1 MSEKGTFFILMVII
15 YVKRVN
21 ESIRRSMEEITLS
34 WSNQMKNDAGGKLSS
49 IEDRRE
55 KVWTVIVFNHFSKE
69 LMGFLS
75 NAATVENLQFT
86 QRKEEL
92 GIFKENEAK
101 AILDAIHE
109 LKDEEDVIR
118 KTFTD
123 SGHVD
128 WVSGTYFDFEIA
140 KVTFE

>member
-1 MSEKGTFFILMVII
+1 
-15 YVKRVN
+15 
-21 ESIRRSMEEITLS
+21 MEEITLS

-49 IEDRRE
+49 IEDRRK

-75 NAATVENLQFT
+75 NAATIENLQFT
-86 QRKEEL
+86 QRREEL

-128 WVSGTYFDFEIA
+128 CVSGTYFDFEIA

>member
-1 MSEKGTFFILMVII
+1 
-15 YVKRVN
+15 
-21 ESIRRSMEEITLS
+21 MEEINLS
-34 WSNQMKNDAGGKLSS
+34 WSHQMKNDVGDKLFS
-49 IEDRRE
+49 IEDRKE

-69 LMGFLS
+69 LIGFLS

-86 QRKEEL
+86 QRREEL

>member
-1 MSEKGTFFILMVII
+1 MVII

-21 ESIRRSMEEITLS
+21 GSTRRSMEEITLS
-34 WSNQMKNDAGGKLSS
+34 WSNRMKNDVGGKLVS
-49 IEDRRE
+49 IEDRKE
-55 KVWTVIVFNHFSKE
+55 KFWTVIVLNHFSKE

-101 AILDAIHE
+101 TILDAI
-109 LKDEEDVIR
+109 LALNDKEDVIR

-123 SGHVD
+123 SGHED
-128 WVSGTYFDFEIA
+128 WVSGKYFDFEIA

>member
-1 MSEKGTFFILMVII
+1 MVII
-15 YVKRVN
+15 YVKHAK
-21 ESIRRSMEEITLS
+21 ESMIKLKEQCILS
-34 WSNQMKNDAGGKLSS
+34 WSSRMKNNEGSKLVS
-49 IEDRRE
+49 IEDRKE
-55 KVWTVIVFNHFSKE
+55 KIWTVIVLSHFSNE
-69 LMGFLS
+69 LVGFLS

-92 GIFKENEAK
+92 GIFKENEVK
-101 AILDAIHE
+101 AILDAIHA

-128 WVSGTYFDFEIA
+128 WVSGKYFDFEVS

>member
-1 MSEKGTFFILMVII
+1 
-15 YVKRVN
+15 
-21 ESIRRSMEEITLS
+21 MEEITLS
-34 WSNQMKNDAGGKLSS
+34 WSNQMKNDVGGKLSS

-92 GIFKENEAK
+92 GVFKENEAK
-101 AILDAIHE
+101 AILDAILA

-128 WVSGTYFDFEIA
+128 WVSVKYFDFEIA
-140 KVTFE
+140 IVTFE

>member
-1 MSEKGTFFILMVII
+1 MSKKVTFFILMVII

-21 ESIRRSMEEITLS
+21 GSIRRSMEEINLS
-34 WSNQMKNDAGGKLSS
+34 WSHQMKNDVGGKLISF
-49 IEDRRE
+49 EDRRE

-101 AILDAIHE
+101 TILDAI
-109 LKDEEDVIR
+109 LALNDEEDVIR

>member
-1 MSEKGTFFILMVII
+1 
-15 YVKRVN
+15 
-21 ESIRRSMEEITLS
+21 MEEINLS
-34 WSNQMKNDAGGKLSS
+34 WSNQMKNDVGGKLISL
-49 IEDRRE
+49 EARRE
-55 KVWTVIVFNHFSKE
+55 KVWTVIVFNHFSRE

-75 NAATVENLQFT
+75 NVATVENLQFT

-92 GIFKENEAK
+92 GIFKENEVK
-101 AILDAIHE
+101 AILDAIQA
-109 LKDEEDVIR
+109 LKNEEDVIC

>member
-1 MSEKGTFFILMVII
+1 MVII
-15 YVKRVN
+15 CVKSVN

-34 WSNQMKNDAGGKLSS
+34 WSNQMKNDVGGKLISL
-49 IEDRRE
+49 EARRE
-55 KVWTVIVFNHFSKE
+55 KVWTVIVFNYFSKE

-86 QRKEEL
+86 QRREEL

-101 AILDAIHE
+101 AILDAIHA

-118 KTFTD
+118 KTLTD
-123 SGHVD
+123 SGHED
-128 WVSGTYFDFEIA
+128 WLSGKYFDFEIA

>member
-1 MSEKGTFFILMVII
+1 
-15 YVKRVN
+15 
-21 ESIRRSMEEITLS
+21 MEEINLS
-34 WSNQMKNDAGGKLSS
+34 WSNQMKNDVGGKLISL
-49 IEDRRE
+49 EARRE

-101 AILDAIHE
+101 AILDAILE

-128 WVSGTYFDFEIA
+128 WVSGTNFDFEIA

>member
-1 MSEKGTFFILMVII
+1 
-15 YVKRVN
+15 
-21 ESIRRSMEEITLS
+21 MEEITLS
-34 WSNQMKNDAGGKLSS
+34 WSHQMKNDVGDKLVS
-49 IEDRRE
+49 IEDTKE

-75 NAATVENLQFT
+75 NAETVENLQFT

-92 GIFKENEAK
+92 GIFMENESK
-101 AILDAIHE
+101 AILDAILA

-123 SGHVD
+123 NGHED

>member
-1 MSEKGTFFILMVII
+1 
-15 YVKRVN
+15 
-21 ESIRRSMEEITLS
+21 MEEIALS
-34 WSNQMKNDAGGKLSS
+34 WSNQMKNDVGGKLSS
-49 IEDRRE
+49 IEDRRK
-55 KVWTVIVFNHFSKE
+55 KVWTVIVFYHFSKE

-86 QRKEEL
+86 QRREEL
-92 GIFKENEAK
+92 DIFKENEAK
-101 AILDAIHE
+101 AILDAILE

-128 WVSGTYFDFEIA
+128 WVSGRYFDFEIA

>member
-1 MSEKGTFFILMVII
+1 MVII

-21 ESIRRSMEEITLS
+21 GSIRRSMEEINLS
-34 WSNQMKNDAGGKLSS
+34 WSNQMKNDVGGKLISL
-49 IEDRRE
+49 EDRRE
-55 KVWTVIVFNHFSKE
+55 KAWTVIVFNHFSKE

-75 NAATVENLQFT
+75 DAATVENLQFT

-101 AILDAIHE
+101 AILDAIRA
-109 LKDEEDVIR
+109 LKNEEDVIR

>member
-1 MSEKGTFFILMVII
+1 MVII

-21 ESIRRSMEEITLS
+21 GSIRRSMEEITLS
-34 WSNQMKNDAGGKLSS
+34 WSNQMKNDVGGKLSS
-49 IEDRRE
+49 IEARRE

-140 KVTFE
+140 

>member
-1 MSEKGTFFILMVII
+1 MVNI

-21 ESIRRSMEEITLS
+21 GSTRRSMEEITLS
-34 WSNQMKNDAGGKLSS
+34 WLNRMKNDVGGKLVS
-49 IEDRRE
+49 IEDRKE
-55 KVWTVIVFNHFSKE
+55 KVWTVIVLNHFSKE

-101 AILDAIHE
+101 TILDAI
-109 LKDEEDVIR
+109 LALNDKEDVIR

-123 SGHVD
+123 SGHED
-128 WVSGTYFDFEIA
+128 WVSGKYFDFEIA

>member
-1 MSEKGTFFILMVII
+1 MGIT
-15 YVKRVN
+15 YVNRVN
-21 ESIRRSMEEITLS
+21 GSARRSMEEITLFL
-34 WSNQMKNDAGGKLSS
+34 SNQMKNDVGGKLISL
-49 IEDRRE
+49 EDIRE

-86 QRKEEL
+86 QRKEEF

-101 AILDAIHE
+101 AILDAIHA
-109 LKDEEDVIR
+109 LKNEEDVIR
-118 KTFTD
+118 KIFTD

-128 WVSGTYFDFEIA
+128 
-140 KVTFE
+140 

>member
-1 MSEKGTFFILMVII
+1 
-15 YVKRVN
+15 
-21 ESIRRSMEEITLS
+21 MEEINLS
-34 WSNQMKNDAGGKLSS
+34 WPNQMKNDVGGKLISL
-49 IEDRRE
+49 EARRE

-128 WVSGTYFDFEIA
+128 RVSGTYFDFEIA
-140 KVTFE
+140 

>member
-1 MSEKGTFFILMVII
+1 MVII

-34 WSNQMKNDAGGKLSS
+34 WSNQMKNDVGGKLISL
-49 IEDRRE
+49 EDRGE

-101 AILDAIHE
+101 AILDAIRA
-109 LKDEEDVIR
+109 LKNEEDVIR

>member
-1 MSEKGTFFILMVII
+1 MVII

-21 ESIRRSMEEITLS
+21 ESIGRSMEEINLS
-34 WSNQMKNDAGGKLSS
+34 WSNQMKNDVGGKLISL
-49 IEDRRE
+49 EDRGE

-101 AILDAIHE
+101 AILDAIQA
-109 LKDEEDVIR
+109 LKNEEDVIR